1 MSFPCYVLFS
11 LNLVVINDNESQ
23 TKVSHA
29 VLNWAGLQGGNTILG
44 YHGISF
50 GFIIMFFFFHS
61 QIDLKKYKSH
71 WIKTKL

>member
-1 MSFPCYVLFS
+1 M
-11 LNLVVINDNESQ
+11 VINDNESQ

-50 GFIIMFFFFHS
+50 GFIIMFFFFIH
-61 QIDLKKYKSH
+61 
-71 WIKTKL
+71 KLT